1 MSWLG
6 HKKNLYNYPIERI
19 CVIQLLRAI
28 DPKLILFPTYNDSTM
43 TLRQLEIFY
52 AIMQAGSVTGAART
66 LNVSQ
71 PAISGALKYA
81 EQRLKMKLFER
92 IGGRLHP
99 TPEAVSILPD
109 VSEIFGRIDTLQRV
123 MQEMRDGRSGSI
135 VVATSPTLANA
146 YLPQAIG
153 LFHKVSP
160 QVRISIHS
168 LPTPLVIERVAK
180 READIGLV
188 YAPVLDPSVE
198 AEDLAITEIACV
210 IPKTHPL
217 AQKQQICAADLVG
230 ESVISLGPNTMLGN
244 LIEETSRKFGGA
256 APVIQI
262 EASSSLTAC
271 LLVAEGAGI
280 ALIDKAT
287 ASSRKFNDLE
297 FRSYE
302 PKISVPINLIYQRAR
317 PRARAT
323 VQLADFLKKVVAV
336 AQAAG

>member
-1 MSWLG
+1 MHS
-6 HKKNLYNYPIERI
+6 P
-19 CVIQLLRAI
+19 VLLTAKF
-28 DPKLILFPTYNDSTM
+28 DFTM

-92 IGGRLHP
+92 IGGRLYP
-99 TPEAVSILPD
+99 TPEAIAILPD

-135 VVATSPTLANA
+135 VVATSPTLANV

-153 LFHKVSP
+153 LLHKVSP
-160 QVRISIHS
+160 QVRISILS
-168 LPTPLVIERVAK
+168 LPTPLVIERVAR

-188 YAPVLDPSVE
+188 YAPVLDPGVE
-198 AEDLAITEIACV
+198 AEDLATTEIACV
-210 IPKTHPL
+210 LPKTHRL
-217 AQKQQICAADLVG
+217 AHKHQICAADLDG
-230 ESVISLGPNTMLGN
+230 ESIISLGPNTMLGM
-244 LIEETSRKFGGA
+244 LIEETSRRFGSI
-256 APVIQI
+256 APVIRI

-280 ALIDKAT
+280 ALIDRAT
-287 ASSRKFNDLE
+287 ASSRAFDTLE

-302 PKISVPINLIYQRAR
+302 PKILVPINLIYQRAR

-323 VQLADFLKKVVAV
+323 VQLAGFLKKVVADSNSRSIR
-336 AQAAG
+336 

>member
-1 MSWLG
+1 
-6 HKKNLYNYPIERI
+6 
-19 CVIQLLRAI
+19 
-28 DPKLILFPTYNDSTM
+28 M
-43 TLRQLEIFY
+43 TLRQPEIFY
-52 AIMQAGSVTGAART
+52 AIMQAGSVTGAARA

-92 IGGRLHP
+92 IGGRLCP
-99 TPEAVSILPD
+99 TPEAVAILPD

-160 QVRISIHS
+160 QVRISILS
-168 LPTPLVIERVAK
+168 LPTPLVIERVAR

-188 YAPVLDPSVE
+188 YAPVLDPAVE

-210 IPKTHPL
+210 LPKSHALTH
-217 AQKQQICAADLVG
+217 KQYICAEDLVG
-230 ESVISLGPNTMLGN
+230 ESVISLGPNTMLGM
-244 LIEETSRKFGGA
+244 LIEDTSRKFGGV
-256 APVIQI
+256 APVVQI

-287 ASSRKFNDLE
+287 ASSRKFDDLV
-297 FRSYE
+297 FRRYE
-302 PKISVPINLIYQRAR
+302 PKIAVPINLIYQRAR

-323 VQLADFLKKVVAV
+323 VQLAEFLKKVVADS
-336 AQAAG
+336 QSTG